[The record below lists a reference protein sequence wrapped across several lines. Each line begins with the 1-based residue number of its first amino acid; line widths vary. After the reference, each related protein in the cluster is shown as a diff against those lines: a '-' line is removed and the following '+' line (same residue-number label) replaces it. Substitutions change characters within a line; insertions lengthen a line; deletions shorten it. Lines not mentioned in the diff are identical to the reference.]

1 MVFGT
6 GNLRPFE
13 QNTYITP
20 TVNPVPGLCVLQ
32 DNNRALCT
40 TMSETGQS
48 LAKETLLDNIPRTV
62 YPHHNIELEA
72 LSNQTPID
80 IQYML
85 DHLPE
90 PDVTEQRHR
99 KSVTQGLILH
109 AQHNYLS
116 MPTDIEKGKTIGPNF
131 ILNGSTYSQG
141 CPPFSVNLLSKGSGD
156 GRISGS
162 DRYRFRG
169 RLTS

>member
-6 GNLRPFE
+6 GNFRPFE

-20 TVNPVPGLCVLQ
+20 TVNPAPGLCVLQ
-32 DNNRALCT
+32 GNNWALRT

-48 LAKETLLDNIPRTV
+48 LAKETLLDNIPQTV

-90 PDVTEQRHR
+90 PDVTEQ
-99 KSVTQGLILH
+99 
-109 AQHNYLS
+109 
-116 MPTDIEKGKTIGPNF
+116 
-131 ILNGSTYSQG
+131 
-141 CPPFSVNLLSKGSGD
+141 
-156 GRISGS
+156 
-162 DRYRFRG
+162 
-169 RLTS
+169 